1 MNFTLFDHKDN
12 IDALAWL
19 GRRDWIVYKNLKEQ
33 SAVSAV
39 PVKLFLNPRPKVIEE
54 YKNKNPDSN
63 PIIVT
68 EKEIKQHP
76 PELWQ
81 RIRTI
86 LDHLQYD
93 PLGTFWYYTLSKSL
107 AGGPKIF
114 QPLKQQC
121 EALQNSSASY
131 SFEDYK
137 QPYPV
142 IILEI
147 PEDYRKF
154 LQEEYEIPDTPKFV
168 FVHHDEKNKFINVSA
183 FFNMNNVITHFTPER
198 EKYKTIEENIIGSR
212 KDYKDNEFL
221 AAENVQRLGI
231 NFAMMMSLYS
241 VKPVGPLAAPNY
253 KQWEQDIKKW
263 EQDAKAGKLTRRMVE
278 AKTNLT
284 ATLHLLQ
291 FEQNVSFYDEI
302 NENSPIAE
310 GVDIGNLRHSP
321 KTHWR
326 RGHFASQPC
335 GIGRRERKIIFRKP
349 VMIRAAYFFGDNQN
363 TTVVYKAK
371 QHEIELTGQIKVIK
385 AEDVPENTIGTILK
399 TKKFNDILE
408 IQAITESG
416 NIFNLISPPD
426 IYEKL

>member
-1 MNFTLFDHKDN
+1 MNFTLFDHKEN

-33 SAVSAV
+33 NAVFAA
-39 PVKLFLNPRPKVIEE
+39 PVDFFLNPRPKVIEE
-54 YKNKNPDSN
+54 YKSKNPDSN
-63 PIIVT
+63 PIIVN

-81 RIRTI
+81 RIKLI

-93 PLGTFWYYTLSKSL
+93 PLGTFWYYALSKSL
-107 AGGPKIF
+107 ANGPKIF

-147 PEDYRKF
+147 PEDYRQF
-154 LQEEYEIPDTPKFV
+154 LKEEYEIQDTPKFV

-198 EKYKTIEENIIGSR
+198 EKYKTIEDNIIGSR
-212 KDYKDNEFL
+212 KDYKDNDFL

-241 VKPVGPLAAPNY
+241 VKSVGPYSAPNY
-253 KQWEQDIKKW
+253 KQWEQDVKIG
-263 EQDAKAGKLTRRMVE
+263 GKLTRRMAE

-284 ATLHLLQ
+284 AALHLLQ

-363 TTVVYKAK
+363 TTVVYKVK
-371 QHEIELTGQIKVIK
+371 QHEPELTGKIKVIK
-385 AEDVPENTIGTILK
+385 AEDIPENTVGTIFK

-416 NIFNLISPPD
+416 DMFNLISPPD